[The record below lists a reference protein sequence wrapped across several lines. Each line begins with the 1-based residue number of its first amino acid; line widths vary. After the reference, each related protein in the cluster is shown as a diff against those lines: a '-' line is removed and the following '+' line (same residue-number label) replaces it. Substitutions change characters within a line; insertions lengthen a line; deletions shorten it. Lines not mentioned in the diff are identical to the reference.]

1 MKCEYL
7 YEKEIG
13 VDPNKYWWKEM
24 GDDNRQS
31 QWKLEKQKYG
41 FDERETW
48 DLDRVFLTWIYP
60 RLKMFREV
68 NNCHPAK
75 MTMEEWNKILDE
87 MIEGFGCSLKD
98 NHATADDSVISE
110 KLQKSLKLFA
120 EYFNDLWW

>member
-1 MKCEYL
+1 MECKYL

-24 GDDNRQS
+24 SDDGRQP
-31 QWKLEKQKYG
+31 QWELEKQKYG

-48 DLDRVFLTWIYP
+48 DLDSVFLAWIYP

-87 MIEGFGCSLKD
+87 MIEGFECSLKD
-98 NHATADDSVISE
+98 NHVTADDSVIRE
-110 KLQKSLKLFA
+110 KLQKALKLFA
-120 EYFNDLWW
+120 EYFNALWW